1 MLDVRTATDSGFE
14 VRMIEDRGA
23 DCQLPLEQHR
33 QPNVLLCAP
42 RAKIAVVRIAVPN
55 GGSRAMSDQDRQHSV
70 TNADLHRGAL
80 PNPGA
85 VRLADHMD
93 GRGKRPPGLAVDSA

>member
-55 GGSRAMSDQDRQHSV
+55 GGSVSVLPSLTSHSV
-70 TNADLHRGAL
+70 
-80 PNPGA
+80 
-85 VRLADHMD
+85 
-93 GRGKRPPGLAVDSA
+93 

>member
-55 GGSRAMSDQDRQHSV
+55 GGYLRGTREDSDCS
-70 TNADLHRGAL
+70 
-80 PNPGA
+80 P
-85 VRLADHMD
+85 
-93 GRGKRPPGLAVDSA
+93 

>member
-42 RAKIAVVRIAVPN
+42 RAKIAVVRIGVPN
-55 GGSRAMSDQDRQHSV
+55 GGSRATTTASYRHAARPAFLRSSDPSAESLCV
-70 TNADLHRGAL
+70 SF
-80 PNPGA
+80 
-85 VRLADHMD
+85 
-93 GRGKRPPGLAVDSA
+93 GLQ

>member
-33 QPNVLLCAP
+33 QPNVMLCAP
-42 RAKIAVVRIAVPN
+42 RAKIAVVRIAVPIESLFVSR
-55 GGSRAMSDQDRQHSV
+55 GSAG
-70 TNADLHRGAL
+70 LFRG
-80 PNPGA
+80 
-85 VRLADHMD
+85 V
-93 GRGKRPPGLAVDSA
+93 